1 MKKLLML
8 VAIFV
13 IVSSSVVQ
21 AQEPETPVATS
32 SQYLLEI
39 YVLPRLGPTYLSID
53 GPYKI
58 SSAYFPRFVRI
69 DGAPDSGRLP
79 ITSIKLETKFDGK
92 VAEVKVTLLRGEG
105 ADREDQLLHV
115 YQFGRGEQ
123 KTLTHMREVGIEPFQ
138 IKLLEAAS
146 PLPPEPSVQNST
158 KSIEVGRITRENKPM
173 SAYRVT
179 LRNVSEKSIFA
190 LKVDLTSDGQEGPS
204 TLPDSDEGRPL
215 LDPGKEIE
223 LYIPVAVSVR
233 NGANYVPGT
242 AATQTINVRSVVF
255 GDLSFEGEQ
264 DQACTFHAQAIGE
277 RLWLKG
283 IIPVLDQ
290 EIAKSDANDQIAAA
304 TQFREKVSAL
314 RFTFDESEQNL
325 DSPVSSSCPKPA
337 KYATSLARQQNLWL
351 LHDVDQFIASTP
363 APPVT
368 FKSWLEEKRKRYA
381 GWLARLWCPC

>member
-1 MKKLLML
+1 M
-8 VAIFV
+8 AIFV
-13 IVSSSVVQ
+13 IVCSSVVE
-21 AQEPETPVATS
+21 AQQPETPVATS

-39 YVLPRLGPTYLSID
+39 YVLPKIGPTYLSVD

-69 DGAPDSGRLP
+69 GGAPDSGRLP

-92 VAEVKVTLLRGEG
+92 LAEVKVTLLRGEG
-105 ADREDQLLHV
+105 ADREDQLLQV
-115 YQFGRGEQ
+115 YQLGPGEQ

-138 IKLLEAAS
+138 IKLLEAFS
-146 PLPPEPSVQNST
+146 SLPPEPNVQNYT
-158 KSIEVGRITRENKPM
+158 KSIEVGRVTRENKPM

-204 TLPDSDEGRPL
+204 ALPDSDEARPL

-233 NGANYVPGT
+233 NGPNYVPGT
-242 AATQTINVRSVVF
+242 AATHTINIRSAVF

-283 IIPVLDQ
+283 IIPALDQ
-290 EIAKSDANDQIAAA
+290 EIAKSDGNDQIAARR
-304 TQFREKVSAL
+304 FREKVSAL
-314 RFTFDESEQNL
+314 RFTFDETEQNL

-351 LHDVDQFIASTP
+351 LRDVDQFMASTP

-368 FKSWLEEKRKRYA
+368 FRSWLEEKRKRYA